1 MISENPSVLPL
12 EGDPDRDATDSIRGY
27 VYQVYQSTLAW
38 IELKEGDTLF
48 LECAEDFEV
57 HTEGRAEPTQ
67 VKDTKTNHTLRT
79 PDVRDAISNFWK
91 YTEENPD
98 IEISFRYLATAKIG
112 MESGGL
118 DGSALSGLE
127 LWSEASFARQDSKP
141 LRKFLLDM
149 DFDSSTL
156 RDLLAS
162 ASEDELREKLLKRI
176 KWDLEQKQILPLI
189 DDLEKAI
196 VEPASTQGINAV
208 DAKCLVLNSVIL
220 HVVKLLTV
228 KGVKQLTRR
237 HLYEVISK
245 AGLVT
250 ISRTELNALSSR
262 TQSTPEDR
270 SRINQCPISWVHG
283 TTEDD
288 TYVPRKK
295 YLKKLDQILSDEAI
309 RTVTAHG
316 IAGHGKTSLVGHW
329 LKEGNGVKT
338 GRFKQAFFW
347 SFYSNRSV
355 DQLIDKLIEALD
367 PSVEPKQRPTDKK
380 GQKSS
385 KMDELT
391 PIEIFER
398 NASRFPPSLVV
409 LDGVEVLQHRLS
421 EGIDYGR
428 FVDSR
433 LQTLLQEIA
442 RLGSSWLVVCT
453 SRFPLTDR
461 VKYDNDRHIELGPLE
476 TDEAIEL
483 LRQNNVRGPI
493 TENERVVNALQGHPL
508 ALKLFAASLPSSLR
522 HEPKRHLISV
532 LGTLGSDASFEDK
545 IVRLVEFYSQSIE
558 KLQRLLLFTLS
569 IFRSPV
575 SLDTIQSVTIALAP
589 EHDFDINAV
598 SHVAAHL
605 AKLTTS
611 GIVVCD
617 DNSTGKSTYSCHPV
631 ILDSFRRELLNQPA
645 GNAAINLLT
654 DRPDDIALDG
664 VSQLEPL
671 IIAFQ
676 ALIELGDN
684 GAAMQIYNERF
695 ENGRIFVRLG
705 LPYDA
710 ARVFEALL
718 HDATNKPAQNG
729 TIEKARQNAVER
741 KFLVPAADFDI
752 SVGELGSA
760 QRRLERALML
770 LDWYGRSDVQRNIS
784 RLVYQKGDLVGAAE
798 HALKA
803 TGNVEQ
809 TSIALYYRLRALA
822 CSGEIDEAK
831 SVLGQIC
838 EMRYQFEIPDLII
851 LEPMGKIFLALRNP
865 SARVDTSAIGD
876 LTKNADF
883 VLEPS
888 RRLEAKLLACHA
900 KIVLQQKDM
909 CELLAIVKREAVT
922 GQYRIREYQAS
933 ILTAYSYWRINK
945 KVDVAGI
952 KYINSVAADE
962 NYSIMQCE
970 CLRMLSLCEEQEEL
984 KAQYQNQFN
993 LIAQSIGYTTAINA
1007 FPNSQNV

>member
-12 EGDPDRDATDSIRGY
+12 KGDPDRDATDSIRGY

-57 HTEGRAEPTQ
+57 HSEGRAEPTQ

-79 PDVRDAISNFWK
+79 PDVRDAIQNFWK
-91 YTEENPD
+91 YTEENPG

-112 MESGGL
+112 MELGGL
-118 DGSALSGLE
+118 EGSDISGLQ
-127 LWSEASFARQDSKP
+127 LWREASFGRQDSSP
-141 LRKFLLDM
+141 LRKFLLEM
-149 DFDSSTL
+149 GVKSSSL
-156 RDLLAS
+156 RDLLES
-162 ASEDELREKLLKRI
+162 ASEEELSEKLLKRI
-176 KWDLEQKQILPLI
+176 KWDLEQKSIAPLI
-189 DDLEKAI
+189 DDLKKAI
-196 VEPASTQGINAV
+196 VLPASTQGINAV
-208 DAKCLVLNSVIL
+208 DAKSLVLNFVIL
-220 HVVKLLTV
+220 QVVKLLTV

-237 HLYEVISK
+237 QLYEDISK

-250 ISRTELNALSSR
+250 ITRTELNALSSR
-262 TQSTPEDR
+262 AETTQEDKKR
-270 SRINQCPISWVHG
+270 VNQCPIIWIHG

-295 YLKKLDQILSDEAI
+295 YLKKLDKILSDEAI
-309 RTVTAHG
+309 RSVTAHG
-316 IAGHGKTSLVGHW
+316 IAGHGKTSLVGYW

-355 DQLIDKLIEALD
+355 DQLIEKLIEVLD
-367 PSVEPKQRPTDKK
+367 PGVELNQRATDKK
-380 GQKSS
+380 GRKSS

-391 PIEIFER
+391 PIEKFER
-398 NASRFPPSLVV
+398 NARRFPPSLVV

-421 EGIDYGR
+421 EGVDYGR

-442 RLGSSWLVVCT
+442 RLSSPWLVLCT

-461 VKYDNDRHIELGPLE
+461 HKYDNDRHIELGPLE

-483 LRQNNVRGPI
+483 LRHNNVRGPI
-493 TENERVVNALQGHPL
+493 TENKRVANALQGHPL
-508 ALKLFAASLPSSLR
+508 ALKLFAASLPSSLKN
-522 HEPKRHLISV
+522 EPKRHLISV
-532 LGTLGSDASFEDK
+532 LGTLGTDASFEDK

-558 KLQRLLLFTLS
+558 KLQQLLLFTLS
-569 IFRSPV
+569 IFRIPI
-575 SLDTIQSVTIALAP
+575 SLDTIRSVTIALAP
-589 EHDFDINAV
+589 EHDFDVTAV

-605 AKLTTS
+605 EKLTTS

-617 DNSTGKSTYSCHPV
+617 DNSTGRPTYSCHPV

-676 ALIELGDN
+676 ALIELGDTWV
-684 GAAMQIYNERF
+684 AMQIYNERF

-710 ARVFEALL
+710 ARVFDALL
-718 HDATNKPAQNG
+718 YDATHKPAKNG
-729 TIEKARQNAVER
+729 TTKKVRQNAVER

-770 LDWYGRSDVQRNIS
+770 LDRYGRPDAHRNYS
-784 RLVYQKGDLVGAAE
+784 RLIYLKGDLVGAAE
-798 HALKA
+798 HTLKA

-809 TSIALYYRLRALA
+809 TAIALYYRLRALA

-831 SVLGQIC
+831 SVLSQIC
-838 EMRYQFEIPDLII
+838 EMRYKFEIPDLKI

-865 SARVDTSAIGD
+865 NTTVDTSAIGD
-876 LTKNADF
+876 LTKSADF

-900 KIVLQQKDM
+900 KIVLQQIDM
-909 CELLAIVKREAVT
+909 GELLAIVKREAVA
-922 GQYRIREYQAS
+922 GQYRIREYQAN
-933 ILTAYSYWRINK
+933 ILIAYSNWGTNK
-945 KVDVAGI
+945 KVDIGGI

-962 NYSIMQCE
+962 NYSLIQCE
-970 CLRMLSLCEEQEEL
+970 CLRILSLCEDQEDL
-984 KAQYQNQFN
+984 RAQYQNQFKLN
-993 LIAQSIGYTTAINA
+993 ARSIGYTSASHA
-1007 FPNSQNV
+1007 FPNK